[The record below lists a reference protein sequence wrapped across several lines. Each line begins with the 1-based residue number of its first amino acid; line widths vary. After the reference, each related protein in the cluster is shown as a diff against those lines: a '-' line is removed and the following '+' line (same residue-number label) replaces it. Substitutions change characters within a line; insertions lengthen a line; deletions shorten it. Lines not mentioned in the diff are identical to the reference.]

1 MKRIVIALFAVLI
14 TSALMAEDLAAASN
28 TVEKKRSFGLRKKG
42 RGHVQLQP
50 MIAPVRKSTKS
61 KRSIN
66 TSVTVILTI
75 RDNGLVGKVCK
86 KGPRIADALLRS
98 WYKSAIP
105 RDYLY
110 ERKRRSGKTKVDYRR
125 TPQQRKL
132 DSKYIRIVNKAI
144 KMKDQVAGIIVVKG
158 AISMGGGSI
167 SRLPFSSVNGCDEL
181 EEKSKKKKK

>member
-1 MKRIVIALFAVLI
+1 
-14 TSALMAEDLAAASN
+14 
-28 TVEKKRSFGLRKKG
+28 
-42 RGHVQLQP
+42 
-50 MIAPVRKSTKS
+50 
-61 KRSIN
+61 
-66 TSVTVILTI
+66 LTI

-110 ERKRRSGKTKVDYRR
+110 ERRRRSGKTKVDYRR